1 LSRARYSIIPTA
13 AVRDKSLSEIQF
25 RCLCVIG
32 TYLGEDQSAFP
43 SQSTLAE
50 DLGVTRETVNRAIKV
65 LVEKGYVVSAP
76 RFREDGGQTSSMYR
90 VILDVETSPKDL
102 FASLPCDSGDTP
114 GVTQRRYTGGDA
126 AGSHQ
131 EDTQSK
137 IPNELSAARD
147 VFDHYSK
154 EASEVGWIQHAKF
167 TAAIEKHVNARIKEY
182 GAENVKR
189 FITALSSQEWTYKG
203 FKGSPEF
210 RASLVYICRP
220 RTFAE
225 HFDKLCPPE
234 TAPTRRIL
242 DLHNGLTRE
251 NWYNAV
257 EWFYES
263 DGQWDLD
270 HISPPPG
277 QPGCLAPPDMLKEL
291 AR

>member
-1 LSRARYSIIPTA
+1 MALVMRRTIGSATRK
-13 AVRDKSLSEIQF
+13 AVMLAMADASNEDGCGIWKSA
-25 RCLCVIG
+25 
-32 TYLGEDQSAFP
+32 D
-43 SQSTLAE
+43 TLADQCE
-50 DLGVTRETVNRAIKV
+50 ISKRTVLTTWGQLEEEGLIVRAGSRRVRGGEVIVWDIDVEKIRALPKAGFSFKKPDETISPGETDDINPVKLTTEPGETV
-65 LVEKGYVVSAP
+65 
-76 RFREDGGQTSSMYR
+76 
-90 VILDVETSPKDL
+90 SPNP
-102 FASLPCDSGDTP
+102 SLTRPIEPS
-114 GVTQRRYTGGDA
+114 
-126 AGSHQ
+126 
-131 EDTQSK
+131 
-137 IPNELSAARD
+137 IARG

-167 TAAIEKHVNARIKEY
+167 TAAIEKHVNARIAEY
-182 GAENVKR
+182 GAVNVKR
-189 FITALSSQEWTYKG
+189 FITALKGQSWTYKG

-234 TAPTRRIL
+234 AAPTRRIL

-251 NWYNAV
+251 NWWTAV
-257 EWFYES
+257 QWFYDS

-277 QPGCLAPPDMLKEL
+277 HPECLAPPDMLKEL